1 MEWTLLLLL
10 LPALDPGEV
19 FAGSLF
25 TVTGDGEEC
34 APLDAETKSQ
44 FRDWKLDPERT
55 AESRGIYG
63 LYNPDAPEQLVLFF
77 REAAT
82 CRLVLSN
89 LELPPDE
96 GSEKTT
102 GTKAKNADPE
112 ARGNAREV
120 SPADARAEMLEID
133 TATKRSL
140 WCSCEI
146 DRKEMR
152 CNDEEALEVSY
163 TDIVAIRTYGPTFE
177 SWHSGHPDCVRRRQP
192 FSGRRCAALVDPEFR
207 RMSADLYNLAPQIT
221 RVSYLERDLRPPL
234 PDACIRD
241 RRATTVRPDKT
252 QRGLIAR
259 TYLYMNASYPEHVAI
274 DPALR
279 NTLERWHRESAPSAS
294 ECQRGRVIAERQG
307 NANRWL
313 KSCAIAPKK

>member
-10 LPALDPGEV
+10 PAVDTGDVL
-19 FAGSLF
+19 AGSLF
-25 TVTGDGEEC
+25 TVTGNGDDC
-34 APLDAETKSQ
+34 AALGAEAKSQ

-55 AESRGIYG
+55 SESRGIYG

-77 REAAT
+77 REAAV

-89 LELPPDE
+89 LELSPNETPDKT
-96 GSEKTT
+96 KTT
-102 GTKAKNADPE
+102 KAAGTGAE
-112 ARGNAREV
+112 VLGNERDV
-120 SPADARAEMLEID
+120 SPADARGEMREID
-133 TATKRSL
+133 TTTKRSL

-146 DRKEMR
+146 DRESMR
-152 CNDEEALEVSY
+152 CNDEAALEVSY

-177 SWHSGHPDCVRRRQP
+177 SWQSGHPDCVRRGQP
-192 FSGRRCAALVDPEFR
+192 FSGRRCAARVDPEFK

-241 RRATTVRPDKT
+241 RRATTVRPAKS
-252 QRGLIAR
+252 QRGLLAR
-259 TYLYMNASYPEHVAI
+259 TYLYMNASYPEHIAI
-274 DPALR
+274 DSALR

-294 ECQRGRVIAERQG
+294 ECERGRVLAARQG
-307 NANRWL
+307 NANPWL
-313 KSCAIAPKK
+313 KACALDNNK